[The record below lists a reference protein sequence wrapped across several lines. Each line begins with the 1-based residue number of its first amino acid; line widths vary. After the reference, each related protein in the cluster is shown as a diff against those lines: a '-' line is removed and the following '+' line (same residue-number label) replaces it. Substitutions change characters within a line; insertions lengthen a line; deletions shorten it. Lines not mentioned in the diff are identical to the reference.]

1 MRVAQSRPIRASAP
15 PPRAAAALTL
25 SVDSSRQHSQ
35 RRGLV
40 YWLLHL
46 PRLLLSYA
54 IFGSF
59 FLVGGLICIFA
70 ALRLLFGRPPPR
82 AQRRYRWAMNRGFE
96 RFMAMLKALRLLD
109 YRLPPRPADHPE
121 GAYLLIANHPGL
133 LDVALLLAACP
144 EAVCLVKAE
153 WYRFPLLGP
162 LLRLGDH
169 IPGPGI
175 DLGLDASSTTSETPV
190 LERIEEKLREG
201 VPVVVFP
208 EGTRSPR
215 RGLRRFHRGGIE
227 AAVRADVPVVQ
238 VFLDLD
244 GPFLAKGQRLWELP
258 ARPRYLFEWLGRV
271 DTDDVQDSRELTR
284 ACRRAYQTRMARL
297 PEGT

>member
-1 MRVAQSRPIRASAP
+1 MAVSEFGSARSRER
-15 PPRAAAALTL
+15 T
-25 SVDSSRQHSQ
+25 
-35 RRGLV
+35 RRHGRPHR
-40 YWLLHL
+40 LLQL
-46 PRLLLSYA
+46 PRVLMSYA
-54 IFGSF
+54 IFASF
-59 FLVGGLICIFA
+59 FLVGGLICLFA
-70 ALRLLFGRPPPR
+70 APRLLFGRPSPH
-82 AQRRYRWAMNRGFE
+82 AQRRYRSAMNHGFE
-96 RFMAMLKALRLLD
+96 RFMAMLRALRLVD
-109 YRLPPRPADHPE
+109 YRLPPRPADHPG

-175 DLGLDASSTTSETPV
+175 DVGLDDTSTESATPV
-190 LERIEEKLREG
+190 VERIEQKLREG

-208 EGTRSPR
+208 EGTRSPW

-227 AAVRADVPVVQ
+227 AAVRASVPVVQ

-271 DTDDVQDSRELTR
+271 DAGAVGDSREIAR
-284 ACRRAYQTRMARL
+284 ASRRTYQTRMARI
-297 PEGT
+297 PE